1 MNSKK
6 LPFKKRFTFQL
17 IRFFRWFT
25 PGIGVKRWGLLII
38 LGSMLIGLGF
48 AVGVLDM
55 YRNTPDTW
63 YLPVVAF
70 LSLRFLSRPIRALIF
85 GLVGVLMIGIGVW
98 GINRTLLKPFLRPGK
113 HLVDTVSQ
121 FQKLDKGKKIVVI
134 GGGTGLSSLLRGL
147 KRHTANL
154 TAIVTVADDGGSSGE
169 LRRRIGILPPGDI
182 RNCLAALS
190 NDEEL
195 TTQLFQYR
203 FGEEI
208 GVNGHSLGNLLI
220 TALTEL
226 TGSFEEAVAE
236 SGRVLAVQGKVFPS
250 TLHDVRLV
258 AQVQVQD
265 SNKEVKI
272 RGESEIPRKGGKIK
286 RVWLE
291 PNNPLAF
298 PPTIQAILNADI
310 IIVGPGSLYTSII
323 PNLLVPDIS
332 EAIRA
337 SRGLRFLIC
346 NVATQPGETEGY
358 TCGDHIKAIEK
369 IIGNGIFDVV
379 ICNDNCNGRLPED
392 IEYVCIED
400 ELDKEYPIYSANL
413 SDTEA
418 PWRHDSSKL
427 ASAILDLY
435 NERTGPINRE
445 ISSDL

>member
-1 MNSKK
+1 
-6 LPFKKRFTFQL
+6 
-17 IRFFRWFT
+17 
-25 PGIGVKRWGLLII
+25 
-38 LGSMLIGLGF
+38 MLIGLGF
-48 AVGVLDM
+48 AVVVLDL

-63 YLPVVAF
+63 YLPLVAF

-85 GLVGVLMIGIGVW
+85 GLGGVLIIVIGVW

-134 GGGTGLSSLLRGL
+134 GGGTGLSSLLRGI
-147 KRHTANL
+147 KKFTSNI

-182 RNCLAALS
+182 RSCLAALS

-203 FGEEI
+203 FGEEV
-208 GVNGHSLGNLLI
+208 GLNGHSLGNLLI

-258 AQVQVQD
+258 AQVQMQD
-265 SNKEVKI
+265 SNKEIKI

-358 TCGDHIKAIEK
+358 SCGDHIKAIEK
-369 IIGNGIFDVV
+369 IIGKGIFDVV
-379 ICNDNCNGRLPED
+379 ICNDNCNGKLPDD
-392 IEYVCIED
+392 IEYVCIEN

-413 SDTEA
+413 SDSEA
-418 PWRHDSSKL
+418 PWRHDSTKL

-435 NERTGPINRE
+435 NERTGPIGRE
-445 ISSDL
+445 MNSEL